1 MFAFGII
8 AKPQLNT
15 NTQQEIIKILEKF
28 TIIDMDVQKLNV
40 IARLSI
46 KLWESL

>member
-1 MFAFGII
+1 MVAFGVK

>member
-8 AKPQLNT
+8 AKPQFNT

-28 TIIDMDVQKLNV
+28 TIIDMDIEKLNV